1 MDNLLK
7 GINVFLIGMMGSGKS
22 TVGQILAQKLNYRF
36 LDTDVL
42 IEKVAN
48 QTINDIFTNQG
59 EATFRD
65 LETQVLAGVSSYTRS
80 AIATGGGIILRTKNW
95 SYLHHGLIVW
105 LDTSVEV
112 LIERLATDDTRP
124 LLKYTNPAQK
134 LHSLLEE
141 RRSLYAQAD
150 LHIVTGSETP
160 EDIAHRII
168 KQIPTILK
176 QKTLPETQQLEI

>member
-7 GINVFLIGMMGSGKS
+7 GINVFLIGMMGSGKT
-22 TVGQILAQKLNYRF
+22 TVGEILAQQLNYRF
-36 LDTDVL
+36 FDTDVL
-42 IEKVAN
+42 IEKVAQ
-48 QTINDIFTNQG
+48 QTINEIFSTQG
-59 EATFRD
+59 EDTFRE
-65 LETQVLAGVSSYTRS
+65 LETQVLAGISSYTQS

-105 LDTSVEV
+105 LDTPVEV
-112 LIERLATDDTRP
+112 LIERLAEDNTRP
-124 LLKYTNPAQK
+124 LLQYTNPAQK
-134 LHSLLEE
+134 LHSLLEQ

-150 LHIVTGSETP
+150 LHIVTGTETP

-176 QKTLPETQQLEI
+176 QKTLPKP